1 MTEGQNDA
9 NTLPWFIINASLA
22 RKVPHTSNSSQMFW
36 NLQDQGLR

>member
-9 NTLPWFIINASLA
+9 NTLSWFIINASLA
-22 RKVPHTSNSSQMFW
+22 GKVPHASDSSQMFW